1 MNMWLLWSFWFV
13 LTGIS
18 AVSSRDL
25 ELLDRRS
32 DELPRAGYINV
43 QGLPCLKL
51 GPVTLS
57 ILQPVILGLL
67 FILVALVND
76 LTYAMWVGSTL
87 GFLSVLVILSIIAL
101 TIEFAFSSLLTGG
114 EFLEGDWRETSGEG
128 LARFKG
134 YGLLIAILF
143 YLGLLVYAGQMVGVI
158 LVLFILLIFGGMIL
172 GYIGS
177 HEDGME
183 GEPDVGRT
191 LVDLAS
197 HATGKTL
204 GLRAVGIVA
213 ILIFLLLAN
222 LTPYS
227 GDLDFNPTF
236 ASLNETA
243 DNTGEPTAILTQ
255 SQEVRVIS
263 WGLATEYLQRA
274 YSDAASTLSTDALD
288 LQLNTDPAYVNGR
301 FVWVNAPRY
310 EFLKWT
316 GDKEVPFVVSVV
328 NDPQNMSQ
336 EGFEAIS
343 KTATGFVVH
352 KDRIGW
358 GQRLDQ
364 LLHDRYA
371 GTLVNIQVR
380 ITLDDDGQ
388 AWWVVYLGQR
398 HVRYNVVT
406 MDRILLVDAND
417 MDHNFEYMVDD
428 PDIPAWLEVVYP
440 DNYIFDWAKRWGK
453 WREGFLYRFF
463 TKRHLS
469 YPDDTPRFLILDGT
483 PHWYVPM
490 KQLDSKVLAGYILM
504 NTRTGETI
512 YYNREAR
519 SLAERAT
526 AHTQVER
533 YLLSGIEGFRR
544 LTIQE
549 GYLYPIQMD
558 TGSVREAYIFP
569 LYSGFTIQQ
578 YAIIDAQYYTQEPVL
593 STDLDGALATYR
605 SQDFT
610 SDGNRTYDWQN
621 WTLLNGYID
630 DTEAALTAFTA
641 AEEGAEAN
649 ATANATANSTTTVI
663 FKKDLDG
670 GVLKDGENE
679 WRELRLAL
687 SEFDRTGNATLA
699 VVIVGGRV
707 VDIDYAGA
715 DLISH

>member
-1 MNMWLLWSFWFV
+1 MNMWLLWFFWFV

-18 AVSSRDL
+18 AFPSRDL
-25 ELLDRRS
+25 LLLDIKQT
-32 DELPRAGYINV
+32 ELPGYGYVKI

-51 GPVTLS
+51 GCVTLP
-57 ILQPVILGLL
+57 LAQPMIFGVLI
-67 FILVALVND
+67 FIVALIND
-76 LTYAMWVGSTL
+76 LTFAAWVGSLL
-87 GFLSVLVILSIIAL
+87 GFLMVLVILSIIAL
-101 TIEFAFSSLLTGG
+101 FIDLFFTSILSRGAFLVGNWQDSA
-114 EFLEGDWRETSGEG
+114 RQG
-128 LARFKG
+128 LARVRG
-134 YGLLIAILF
+134 YGLILVF
-143 YLGLLVYAGQMVGVI
+143 LVFMGLLVYAGHLTGLILAVMVVM
-158 LVLFILLIFGGMIL
+158 VLTGML
-172 GYIGS
+172 MTLIGS
-177 HEDGME
+177 HQDEFLHE
-183 GEPDVGRT
+183 GDIGRFMM
-191 LVDLAS
+191 DLAS
-197 HATGKTL
+197 HLASKTMS
-204 GLRAVGIVA
+204 LRAVATGALV
-213 ILIFLLLAN
+213 IFLLLTN
-222 LTPYS
+222 LTPLS
-227 GDLDFNPTF
+227 GNLDFNPTF
-236 ASLNETA
+236 ASLNDSAE
-243 DNTGEPTAILTQ
+243 NTGEPDAILTD

-263 WGLATEYLQRA
+263 WDLATEYLQRA
-274 YSDAASTLSTDALD
+274 YSDAASTLSTDGLD

-301 FVWVNAPRY
+301 FVWVNAPLY

-343 KTATGFVVH
+343 KTQTSFSVH

-364 LLHDRYA
+364 LLHDRY
-371 GTLVNIQVR
+371 GGELVKVQVR

-417 MDHNFEYMVDD
+417 LDNIFEYSVDD

-469 YPDDTPRFLILDGT
+469 FPDDTPRFLILDGT